1 MKTILI
7 TIMAISFGLMAAFAQ
22 TNPPTPPPPPSSEV
36 SMHSDETKTSSN
48 YSYSESSDGD
58 DGRSSNISVSTSST
72 DDSYTFKARHDGNK
86 DVQIKALLLKEMGKN
101 NLEVKNG
108 KHTWVTN
115 SGGEEVYEIK
125 FSKGRLRIDLDKTIA
140 SAELEKKIV
149 RLGKSARTII
159 SGVSD
164 EKRKVALLQREAERM
179 QRAADRMR
187 REAVRL
193 QKHQQR
199 NQDRIKREADRLKR
213 KADRLEDNVRRSGVT
228 STAIQNLLDDNRTRY
243 DGINRGTAWVLPG
256 LLPELTDAFIKD
268 KLIDTGNEINVLK
281 ESNAMYVNGKQ
292 IAPSG
297 MGTYHSIFRTYNVN
311 GNFNFS
317 FNKSNNHIV
326 FIESAIAIEPILRDL
341 EAEGFISSIN
351 KKLKLEINGDSV
363 IRNGEELSVNAV
375 NLINELLL
383 RNNVV
388 AAPGKVLEIR
398 SSDNYQLG
406 YNLDEKTFLGSWVMN
421 N

>member
-7 TIMAISFGLMAAFAQ
+7 TIMAISSGLMAAFAQ
-22 TNPPTPPPPPSSEV
+22 KNPPPPSSEV
-36 SMHSDETKTSSN
+36 SVHSDETKTSSN

-58 DGRSSNISVSTSST
+58 DGGSSNISVSTSST
-72 DDSYTFKARHDGNK
+72 DDSYMFRARHDGNK
-86 DVQIKALLLKEMGKN
+86 DAKIKALLLKEMGRN

-164 EKRKVALLQREAERM
+164 EKRKVVTLQREAERM

-193 QKHQQR
+193 QEDQQR
-199 NQDRIKREADRLKR
+199 NQDRIKLEADRLKR
-213 KADRLEDNVRRSGVT
+213 QADRLEDNVRRSGGT
-228 STAIQNLLDDNRTRY
+228 STVIQNLLDDHRTRY
-243 DGINRGTAWVLPG
+243 DGVNRGTAWVLPG
-256 LLPELTDAFIKD
+256 LLPALTNAFIKD

-281 ESNAMYVNGKQ
+281 ETNAMYVNGKQ
-292 IAPSG
+292 IGSSS
-297 MGTYHSIFRTYNVN
+297 MGTYKSIFRTYNVN
-311 GNFNFS
+311 GNFNF
-317 FNKSNNHIV
+317 NKSNNHIV
-326 FIESAIAIEPILRDL
+326 FIENAVAIEPIIRAL

-398 SSDNYQLG
+398 SNNNYQLG
-406 YNLDEKTFLGSWVMN
+406 YNLDKKTFLGTWVMN
-421 N
+421 D